1 MENLESEKDSWSAAT
16 LLRYLTYI
24 SYITYDSMLDWVLSA
39 QKDLSKSVK
48 KYSLYIFT
56 ISDKNVFQLNKLET
70 KASCIKEVLDDFY
83 KNFSLSTFVVLGFD
97 VSETECKI
105 YIGDSNSNLNIK
117 DTYLKFNKTEK
128 RIIQNE

>member
-1 MENLESEKDSWSAAT
+1 LENLESEKDSWSAAT

-70 KASCIKEVLDDFY
+70 KASCIKEV
-83 KNFSLSTFVVLGFD
+83 
-97 VSETECKI
+97 
-105 YIGDSNSNLNIK
+105 
-117 DTYLKFNKTEK
+117 
-128 RIIQNE
+128 